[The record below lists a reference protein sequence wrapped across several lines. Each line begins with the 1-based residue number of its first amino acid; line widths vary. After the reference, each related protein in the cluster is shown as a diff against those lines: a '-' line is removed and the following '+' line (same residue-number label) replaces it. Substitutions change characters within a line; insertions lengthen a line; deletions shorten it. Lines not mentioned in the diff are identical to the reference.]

1 MKVDRIA
8 GVLLALIAVCTILG
22 CDKCADIESRNKE
35 IVTEAFAAIDRQDFR
50 SLDKYFAQD
59 YHRYC
64 QASPEAKVESLDDM
78 VGFLKE
84 WYDAFPDASV
94 ETHMMAA
101 EGDLVAVYITFAGT
115 HTAPMG
121 DIPATGKRM
130 ESETFG
136 FHRLK
141 DGKIVETWVT
151 WDNVAILKQLGL
163 FPPPAPEQTQETP

>member
-1 MKVDRIA
+1 MNKLFILILAVS
-8 GVLLALIAVCTILG
+8 LLMVVGCQECT
-22 CDKCADIESRNKE
+22 DQVERNKAV
-35 IVTEAFAAIDRQDFR
+35 VTQANDAINNQDYEALSQ
-50 SLDKYFAQD
+50 YFAQD
-59 YHRYC
+59 YRRYC

-78 VGFLKE
+78 VRFLKE
-84 WYDAFPDASV
+84 WYDAFPDATV

-101 EGDLVAVYITFAGT
+101 EGDMVAVYLTFAGT

-163 FPPPAPEQTQETP
+163 FPPPAGREVYKTIC

>member
-1 MKVDRIA
+1 MSKMLCLVLAA
-8 GVLLALIAVCTILG
+8 GLLAIFGCEECENQAEQNKTIV
-22 CDKCADIESRNKE
+22 S
-35 IVTEAFAAIDRQDFR
+35 EAFEAIDRQDYE
-50 SLDKYFAQD
+50 SLDQYFAQD

-94 ETHMMAA
+94 KPHMMAA

-115 HTAPMG
+115 HTAAMG

-163 FPPPAPEQTQETP
+163 FPPPAPDLSSEG

>member
-1 MKVDRIA
+1 MLNRRLVT
-8 GVLLALIAVCTILG
+8 LLVALIVVTSMLG
-22 CDKCADIESRNKE
+22 CNNEAEQEARNKDVV
-35 IVTEAFAAIDRQDFR
+35 IQAFDAISNQGYEALSQ
-50 SLDKYFAQD
+50 YFAQD
-59 YHRYC
+59 YRRYC
-64 QASPEAKVESLDDM
+64 QASPEAKVESLGDM
-78 VGFLKE
+78 IVFLKE
-84 WYDAFPDASV
+84 WYQAFPDATV
-94 ETHMMAA
+94 ETHMIAA

-115 HTAPMG
+115 HEAPMG

-163 FPPPAPEQTQETP
+163 FPPPTQDQL

>member
-1 MKVDRIA
+1 MKKTGSVCT
-8 GVLLALIAVCTILG
+8 LIALFIMSILLG
-22 CDKCADIESRNKE
+22 CNRTADIENRNKS
-35 IVTEAFAAIDRQDFR
+35 IVKQANEAIQRQDYET
-50 SLDKYFAQD
+50 LNQYFVED

-84 WYDAFPDASV
+84 WYKAFPDASI
-94 ETHMMAA
+94 ETHMIAA
-101 EGDLVAVYITFAGT
+101 DGDLVAVYLTFAGT
-115 HTAPMG
+115 HQATMG

-141 DGKIVETWVT
+141 DGKIIETWVT

-163 FPPPAPEQTQETP
+163 FPPQASDQDLEKP

>member
-1 MKVDRIA
+1 MNRLLTLVLGIT
-8 GVLLALIAVCTILG
+8 LLAFVG
-22 CDKCADIESRNKE
+22 CEDNDDQAEQNKA
-35 IVTEAFAAIDRQDFR
+35 IVIQANDAISNQDYEALSQ
-50 SLDKYFAQD
+50 YFAQD

-64 QASPEAKVESLDDM
+64 QASPEAKVESIDDM

-84 WYDAFPDASV
+84 WYQAFPDATV
-94 ETHMMAA
+94 ETHMIAA

-115 HTAPMG
+115 QEAAIG

-163 FPPPAPEQTQETP
+163 FPRPAPDQPQETP

>member
-1 MKVDRIA
+1 MKNIGLVVIL
-8 GVLLALIAVCTILG
+8 VALSILG
-22 CDKCADIESRNKE
+22 ALLSCNSQADMETNNKA
-35 IVTEAFAAIDRQDFR
+35 IVTQAFEAIDRQDYEVL
-50 SLDKYFAQD
+50 SQYFAQD

-84 WYDAFPDASV
+84 WYQAFPDATV

-115 HTAPMG
+115 HQAPMG

-151 WDNVAILKQLGL
+151 WDNVAILTQLGL
-163 FPPPAPEQTQETP
+163 FPPPAPEQESETP

>member
-1 MKVDRIA
+1 MKVTKLIY
-8 GVLLALIAVCTILG
+8 VLSVIFMIVASSG
-22 CDKCADIESRNKE
+22 CDNTTDTESRNKA
-35 IVTEAFAAIDRQDFR
+35 IVAAAFDAIDRQAYE
-50 SLDKYFAQD
+50 SLDQYFAHD
-59 YHRYC
+59 YRRYC
-64 QASPEAKVESLDDM
+64 QASPEAKVENLDDM
-78 VGFLKE
+78 VGFLKQ
-84 WYDAFPDASV
+84 WYQAFPDANV

-115 HTAPMG
+115 HEAPMG

-141 DGKIVETWVT
+141 DGKIIETWVT

-163 FPPPAPEQTQETP
+163 FPSPASEVDSEG

>member
-1 MKVDRIA
+1 MKNIGHVIIL
-8 GVLLALIAVCTILG
+8 VTLFILG
-22 CDKCADIESRNKE
+22 ALLSCNSQADMETNNKA
-35 IVTEAFAAIDRQDFR
+35 IVTQAFKAIDRQDYEVL
-50 SLDKYFAQD
+50 SQYFAQD

-84 WYDAFPDASV
+84 WYQAFPDATV
-94 ETHMMAA
+94 ETHMIAA

-115 HTAPMG
+115 HQAPMG